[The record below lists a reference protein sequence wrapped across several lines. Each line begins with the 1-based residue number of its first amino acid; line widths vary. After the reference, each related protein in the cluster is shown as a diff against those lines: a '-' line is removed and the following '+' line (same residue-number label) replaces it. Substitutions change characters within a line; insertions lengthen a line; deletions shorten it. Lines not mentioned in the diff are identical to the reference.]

1 MVACA
6 VPAVTNLP
14 SARVHATKAVA
25 QPPAVGVISNRGSFQ
40 RVPIGSSVL
49 GGPQGVVQS
58 VGVKGGVQGGPPPLA
73 GVQGGGAQG
82 AHRAVEADAHA
93 EPLPQGYQSKLQQYR
108 VQMQILQTQETQQ
121 GPQGGPKEGPQHES
135 QREPK
140 GEPQGDSCIA
150 PSAVVT
156 LEGVPTAAM
165 HDVPT
170 AVAHLVAA
178 SAVADAQAQVHSDE
192 AGSSLAEAPKGE
204 LTASAGEPAR
214 DLASSAEA
222 WQACQATGGEGGAD
236 GDNGDNNDDVA
247 NGDGVAADLVGL
259 SRGSTASTFVD
270 VSVVEGVGDVIDVD
284 VVDGDDAAH
293 AEEQRPVNEGDLL
306 EACAL
311 HAPSA
316 ATPQT
321 LPPHPPGHSFATLGF
336 PPHHHAPS
344 AAGAALSVPSRQQRA
359 ARATRGRQP
368 VTRHVGHRRPCLCC
382 ATAGGAALPRHPV
395 RPGGLLCSKQYSLPN
410 ETYTKRSGRT
420 CGAPS
425 SVVTCRGW
433 TSYTLSCR
441 TRTTR
446 VRDYSNALYYFV
458 HRNPLKSR
466 GGCLR

>member
-1 MVACA
+1 VVACA
-6 VPAVTNLP
+6 VPEVSNLP

-25 QPPAVGVISNRGSFQ
+25 PPPAIGIISNQGSFQ
-40 RVPIGSSVL
+40 RVPTGSSVL
-49 GGPQGVVQS
+49 GGPQGVVQR

-82 AHRAVEADAHA
+82 APRAVEADAHA

-140 GEPQGDSCIA
+140 GEPQCDSCVA

-156 LEGVPTAAM
+156 LEGVPTATM

-170 AVAHLVAA
+170 AVAHLVAT

-222 WQACQATGGEGGAD
+222 WQACQATDGEGGAD
-236 GDNGDNNDDVA
+236 GDNGDNDDDVA

-270 VSVVEGVGDVIDVD
+270 VSVVEGCGDVIDVD

-321 LPPHPPGHSFATLGF
+321 LPPHPLGHSFATLGF
-336 PPHHHAPS
+336 PPHHTPLLQQVLHS
-344 AAGAALSVPSRQQRA
+344 AY
-359 ARATRGRQP
+359 
-368 VTRHVGHRRPCLCC
+368 RHVNS
-382 ATAGGAALPRHPV
+382 ALHA
-395 RPGGLLCSKQYSLPN
+395 LLEVGSL
-410 ETYTKRSGRT
+410 
-420 CGAPS
+420 
-425 SVVTCRGW
+425 
-433 TSYTLSCR
+433 
-441 TRTTR
+441 
-446 VRDYSNALYYFV
+446 
-458 HRNPLKSR
+458 
-466 GGCLR
+466 